1 MSLLG
6 IDVGTTGVKAA
17 AFDLSGRPLAYAY
30 REYST
35 LHPRPD
41 WAELDSTAVVRQIKA
56 AIGEVA
62 AAVRADPISA
72 LSISAMGEAA
82 VPVDRN
88 GRILG
93 NCILSSDARGG
104 EYARQLGERLG
115 REAAYRINP
124 NILSAAYTMPK
135 LCWLRDNDAE
145 LYRRADRFL
154 LWDGMTA
161 AALGCE
167 PFVSYSHANRT
178 LLFDVHREDWSGV
191 LLDAC
196 GLEREKLP
204 RCLPAGTV
212 VGEAASDAAAELGLP
227 PGVKVV
233 VGGHDQCCN
242 ALGAGIA
249 AAGRAVD
256 GIGTYE
262 CITPVYDQIP
272 DPSAMLSAG
281 LNVEHHIVPGLYV
294 SFLFNQAGSLVRWF
308 RDTFAA
314 ERKNEPNI
322 YESLGAEMP
331 GEPTRLFVLPCFE
344 PTGSPDFIS
353 DVSGVILGL
362 RASTSRGEILKAVME
377 GATYYFA
384 EGFSRLERLGIDT
397 SELIATGGGARSDAW
412 LQIKA
417 DVYGVPLVRS
427 EYTECGLLGA
437 AIVAGAAAGALPS
450 MVEGAAKF
458 ARRGREFMPGAARHA
473 IYRERI
479 AFYKELLLHLHG
491 HLARQ
496 NRMV

>member
-17 AFDLSGRPLAYAY
+17 AFDEAGKPMADAY
-30 REYST
+30 REYPS
-35 LHPRPD
+35 LRPRPD
-41 WAELDSTAVVRQIKA
+41 WAELDSAAVVRQIKV
-56 AIGEVA
+56 AIAQVA
-62 AAVRADPISA
+62 AATRADPVTA
-72 LSISAMGEAA
+72 LSVGAMGEAA
-82 VPVDRN
+82 TPVDRQ

-93 NCILSSDARGG
+93 NCILSSDVRGQ
-104 EYARQLGERLG
+104 EYAERLGERLG
-115 REAAYRINP
+115 REETYRINP

-135 LCWLRDNDAE
+135 LCWLRDNDPE

-154 LWDGMTA
+154 LWDGMA
-161 AALGCE
+161 ASALGCE

-178 LLFDVHREDWSGV
+178 LLFDVHRQDWSDT

-196 GLEREKLP
+196 GLDRGKLP
-204 RCLPAGTV
+204 RCLPAGV
-212 VGEAASDAAAELGLP
+212 VAGEVATHLAAELGLP
-227 PGVKVV
+227 PGVKVI

-262 CITPVYDQIP
+262 CITPVYDRIP
-272 DPSAMLSAG
+272 DPEAMLAAG
-281 LNVEHHIVPGLYV
+281 LNVEHHVVPGLFV

-314 ERKNEPNI
+314 DRKDERNI
-322 YESLGAEMP
+322 YDVLGAEMP
-331 GEPTRLFVLPCFE
+331 AEPTRLFVLPCFE
-344 PTGSPDFIS
+344 PTGSPDFIG

-362 RASTSRGEILKAVME
+362 RASTGRGEILKAIME

-384 EGFSRLERLGIDT
+384 EGFDRLGRLGVDT

-417 DVYGVPLVRS
+417 DIYGVPLVRS
-427 EYTECGLLGA
+427 KYTECGLLGA
-437 AIVAGAAAGALPS
+437 AIIAGVATGTFQSLA
-450 MVEGAAKF
+450 EGAERF
-458 ARRGREFMPGAARHA
+458 ASRGRKFQPDVARHA
-473 IYRERI
+473 IYRERLD
-479 AFYKELLLHLHG
+479 FYRELLPHLRG

-496 NRMV
+496 SRME